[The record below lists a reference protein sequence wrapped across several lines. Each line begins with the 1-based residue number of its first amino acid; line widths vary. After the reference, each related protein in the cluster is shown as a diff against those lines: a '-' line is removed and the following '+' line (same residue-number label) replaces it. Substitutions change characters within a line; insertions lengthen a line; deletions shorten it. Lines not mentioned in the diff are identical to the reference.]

1 MLTMFKRLFLVV
13 LPMLAALTM
22 LSPMSH
28 ASETNSSQT
37 QSSSAQREI
46 TQLAGADFLATSKK
60 W

>member
-22 LSPMSH
+22 LSPLSH

-37 QSSSAQREI
+37 QSSSAEEKSHNL
-46 TQLAGADFLATSKK
+46 LALIFGDK
-60 W
+60 